1 MAFLSTS
8 PPLFVDLRAHPSRRP
23 LPVRTLGAN
32 GLCIHEVAPRSRAD
46 GEGWSRRLG
55 AQASHAGWNKRL
67 QTHFQYVWGNLS
79 GGGSLRS
86 PGAQRR
92 QFSDFLGTICRF
104 PARSADIC
112 WLGLLLTLF
121 LVKSQPAGAPGDFG
135 AYMCGL
141 CQVFQ
146 PGAQA
151 GGARGGS
158 RQAGGRWRRKRR
170 WQRRRRKQRG
180 GSGGGRK
187 EEPLSCI

>member
-67 QTHFQYVWGNLS
+67 QTHFQYVWGNLVV
-79 GGGSLRS
+79 GLFVRS

-104 PARSADIC
+104 PARSADIF

-121 LVKSQPAGAPGDFG
+121 L
-135 AYMCGL
+135 
-141 CQVFQ
+141 
-146 PGAQA
+146 
-151 GGARGGS
+151 
-158 RQAGGRWRRKRR
+158 RRKACALHT
-170 WQRRRRKQRG
+170 RRRP
-180 GSGGGRK
+180 
-187 EEPLSCI
+187 EPKPQGQLWLLSCLGNYTTITTGHH